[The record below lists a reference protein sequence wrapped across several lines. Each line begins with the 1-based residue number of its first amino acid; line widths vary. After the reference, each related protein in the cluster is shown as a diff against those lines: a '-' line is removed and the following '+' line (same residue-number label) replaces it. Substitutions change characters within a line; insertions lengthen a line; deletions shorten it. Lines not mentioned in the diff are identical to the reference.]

1 MVKTLSTI
9 LILLCASCLAHAERV
24 KGTGE
29 YSFGPDTA
37 ENVACRLAEEKAKQ
51 NAIANFVGEMIESA
65 QNENCKDEKCTMLST
80 LYTEVSGKIK
90 TVYKRDKQVYPNR
103 DRQVC
108 EVDLDVEVEKITSTI
123 KFHVD
128 GKNSFKTGERFV
140 FQAVSGL
147 TGTVGVFNL
156 VDKQYQLVYTDKVL
170 EINKQIQIPST
181 RYKMQAE
188 LPNGKSHSNELLVFL
203 FTDKNLTFKNQ
214 YSTMEFDSL
223 VKDIPF
229 NSRKVINHH
238 VSIER

>member
-1 MVKTLSTI
+1 MT
-9 LILLCASCLAHAERV
+9 LLCVSSLAHAERV

>member
-1 MVKTLSTI
+1 MT
-9 LILLCASCLAHAERV
+9 LLCVSSLAHAERV

-37 ENVACRLAEEKAKQ
+37 ENVACRLAEENAKQ
-51 NAIANFVGEMIESA
+51 NAIKNFVGEMIESA

-170 EINKQIQIPST
+170 EINKQIQIPSA

-188 LPNGKSHSNELLVFL
+188 LPIGKIHSNELLVFL
-203 FTDKNLTFKNQ
+203 FTDKNLTFKSR

-229 NSRKVINHH
+229 DSRKVINHH

>member
-156 VDKQYQLVYTDKVL
+156 VDKQYQLIYTDKVL

-203 FTDKNLTFKNQ
+203 FTDKNLTFKSR
-214 YSTMEFDSL
+214 YSTMEFEAL

-229 NSRKVINHH
+229 SSRKVINHH

>member
-1 MVKTLSTI
+1 MT
-9 LILLCASCLAHAERV
+9 LLCVSTFLAHAERV
-24 KGTGE
+24 SGTGE

-51 NAIANFVGEMIESA
+51 NAIANFVGELIEAA

-80 LYTEVSGKIK
+80 LYTEVSGEIK
-90 TVYKRDKQVYPNR
+90 TIYKKDKQVYPNK

-108 EVDLDVEVEKITSTI
+108 EVDIDVDVQKIVSSM
-123 KFHVD
+123 KFHVE
-128 GKNSFKTGERFV
+128 GKNQFKVGERFV

-147 TGTVGVFNL
+147 TGTIGIFNL

-203 FTDKNLTFKNQ
+203 FTDKNLTFKSR

-223 VKDIPF
+223 IKDIPF
-229 NSRKVINHH
+229 SSRKIVNHH

>member
-1 MVKTLSTI
+1 MT
-9 LILLCASCLAHAERV
+9 LLCASCLAHAERV
-24 KGTGE
+24 SGTGE

-51 NAIANFVGEMIESA
+51 NAIANFVGEIIEAA
-65 QNENCKDEKCTMLST
+65 QNENCKNEKCTMLST
-80 LYTEVSGKIK
+80 LYTEVSGEIK
-90 TVYKRDKQVYPNR
+90 TIYKKDKQVYPNK

-108 EVDLDVEVEKITSTI
+108 EVDIDVDVRKIVSSM
-123 KFHVD
+123 KFYIE
-128 GKNSFKTGERFV
+128 GKNQFKVGERFV

-170 EINKQIQIPST
+170 EINKQIQIPSA

-188 LPNGKSHSNELLVFL
+188 LPNGKIHSNELLVFL

-223 VKDIPF
+223 IKDIPF
-229 NSRKVINHH
+229 SNRKIVNHH

>member
-1 MVKTLSTI
+1 MT
-9 LILLCASCLAHAERV
+9 LLCANFAHAERV

-37 ENVACRLAEEKAKQ
+37 ENIACRLAEENAKQ
-51 NAIANFVGEMIESA
+51 NAIKNFVGELIESA
-65 QNENCKDEKCTMLST
+65 QNENCKDEKCTVLST
-80 LYTEVSGKIK
+80 LYTEVSGQIK
-90 TVYKRDKQVYPNR
+90 TIYKRDKQVYPNR

-108 EVDLDVEVEKITSTI
+108 EVDIIAEVEKITSTI

-128 GKNSFKTGERFV
+128 GKNQFKVGERFV

-170 EINKQIQIPST
+170 EINKQIQIPSA

-188 LPNGKSHSNELLVFL
+188 LPIGKSHSNELLVFL
-203 FTDKNLTFKNQ
+203 FTDKNLTFKSR
-214 YSTMEFDSL
+214 YSTMEFDLL

-229 NSRKVINHH
+229 DSRKVINHH

>member
-1 MVKTLSTI
+1 MT
-9 LILLCASCLAHAERV
+9 LLCVSSLAHAERV
-24 KGTGE
+24 SGTGE

-37 ENVACRLAEEKAKQ
+37 ENIACRLAEEKAKQ
-51 NAIANFVGEMIESA
+51 NAIANFVGEMIEAA

-80 LYTEVSGKIK
+80 LYTEVSGEIK

-108 EVDLDVEVEKITSTI
+108 EVDVDVEVEKITNTI
-123 KFHVD
+123 KFHVA
-128 GKNSFKTGERFV
+128 GKNQLKVGERFT
-140 FQAVSGL
+140 FQAVSGI

-156 VDKQYQLVYTDKVL
+156 VDKEYQMVYTDKVL

-188 LPNGKSHSNELLVFL
+188 LPIGKSHSNELLVFL
-203 FTDKNLTFKNQ
+203 FTDKNLTFKSR

>member
-1 MVKTLSTI
+1 MT
-9 LILLCASCLAHAERV
+9 LLCANFAHAERV
-24 KGTGE
+24 QGTGE

-37 ENVACRLAEEKAKQ
+37 ENIACRLAEENAKQ
-51 NAIANFVGEMIESA
+51 NAIKNFVGELIESA
-65 QNENCKDEKCTMLST
+65 QNENCKDEKCTVLST
-80 LYTEVSGKIK
+80 LYTEVSGQIK
-90 TVYKRDKQVYPNR
+90 TIYKRDKQVYPNR

-108 EVDLDVEVEKITSTI
+108 EVDIVAEVEKITSTI
-123 KFHVD
+123 KFYVD
-128 GKNSFKTGERFV
+128 GKNQFKVGERFT

-170 EINKQIQIPST
+170 EINKQIQIPSA

-188 LPNGKSHSNELLVFL
+188 LPIGKSHSNELLVFL
-203 FTDKNLTFKNQ
+203 FTDKNLTFKSR
-214 YSTMEFDSL
+214 YSTMEFDLL

-229 NSRKVINHH
+229 DSRKVINHH

>member
-1 MVKTLSTI
+1 MT
-9 LILLCASCLAHAERV
+9 LLCASCLAHAERV
-24 KGTGE
+24 SGTGE

-51 NAIANFVGEMIESA
+51 NAIANFVGELIESA

-80 LYTEVSGKIK
+80 LYTEVSGEIK
-90 TVYKRDKQVYPNR
+90 TIYKKDKQVYPNK

-108 EVDLDVEVEKITSTI
+108 EVDVDVDVRKIVSSI
-123 KFHVD
+123 KFRVE
-128 GKNSFKTGERFV
+128 GKNQFKVGDRFV

-147 TGTVGVFNL
+147 TGTIGVFNL

-181 RYKMQAE
+181 KYKMQAE

-203 FTDKNLTFKNQ
+203 FTDKNLTFKSR
-214 YSTMEFDSL
+214 YSTIEFDSL

-229 NSRKVINHH
+229 SSRKIVNHH

>member
-1 MVKTLSTI
+1 MT
-9 LILLCASCLAHAERV
+9 LLCANFAHAERV
-24 KGTGE
+24 QGTGE

-37 ENVACRLAEEKAKQ
+37 ENIACRLAEENAKQ
-51 NAIANFVGEMIESA
+51 NAIKNFVGELIESA
-65 QNENCKDEKCTMLST
+65 QNENCKDEKCTVLST
-80 LYTEVSGKIK
+80 LYTEVSGQIK
-90 TVYKRDKQVYPNR
+90 TIYKRDKQVYPSR

-128 GKNSFKTGERFV
+128 GKNQLKVGERFV

-156 VDKQYQLVYTDKVL
+156 VDKQYQFVYTDKVL
-170 EINKQIQIPST
+170 EINKQIQIPSA

-188 LPNGKSHSNELLVFL
+188 LPLGKSHSNELLVFL
-203 FTDKNLTFKNQ
+203 FTDKNLTFKPQ

-223 VKDIPF
+223 IKDIPF
-229 NSRKVINHH
+229 SNRKIVNHH

>member
-1 MVKTLSTI
+1 MT
-9 LILLCASCLAHAERV
+9 LLCASSLAYAERV

-51 NAIANFVGEMIESA
+51 NAITNFVGEMIEAA
-65 QNENCKDEKCTMLST
+65 QNENCKDEKCTVLST
-80 LYTEVSGKIK
+80 LYTEVSGEIK
-90 TVYKRDKQVYPNR
+90 TIYKKDKQVYPNR

-108 EVDLDVEVEKITSTI
+108 EVDIEVDVHKIVNSM

-128 GKNSFKTGERFV
+128 GKNQLKVGERFV
-140 FQAVSGL
+140 FQAVSGI

-170 EINKQIQIPST
+170 EINKQIQIPSA

-188 LPNGKSHSNELLVFL
+188 LPIGKSHSNELLVFL
-203 FTDKNLTFKNQ
+203 FTDKNLTFRDK
-214 YSTMEFDSL
+214 YSTMEFDLL

-229 NSRKVINHH
+229 SNRKLINHH

>member
-1 MVKTLSTI
+1 MT
-9 LILLCASCLAHAERV
+9 LLCVSSLAHAERV
-24 KGTGE
+24 QGTGE

-37 ENVACRLAEEKAKQ
+37 ENVACRLAEENAKQ
-51 NAIANFVGEMIESA
+51 NAIKNFVGEMIESA

-80 LYTEVSGKIK
+80 LYTEVSGQIK
-90 TVYKRDKQVYPNR
+90 TIYKRDKQVYPSR

-123 KFHVD
+123 KFHVE
-128 GKNSFKTGERFV
+128 GKNQLKVGERFV

-156 VDKQYQLVYTDKVL
+156 VDKKYQLVYTDKVL
-170 EINKQIQIPST
+170 EINKQIQIPSA
-181 RYKMQAE
+181 RHKMQAE
-188 LPNGKSHSNELLVFL
+188 LPLGKSHSNELLVFL
-203 FTDKNLTFKNQ
+203 FTDKNLTFKSR

>member
-1 MVKTLSTI
+1 MTLF
-9 LILLCASCLAHAERV
+9 CASTLAHAEIV

-51 NAIANFVGEMIESA
+51 NAIANFVGELIEAA

-80 LYTEVSGKIK
+80 LYTEVSGEIK
-90 TVYKRDKQVYPNR
+90 TIIKKDKQVYPDRN
-103 DRQVC
+103 RQVC
-108 EVDLDVEVEKITSTI
+108 EVDIVANVHKITNTI
-123 KFHVD
+123 KFHVE
-128 GKNSFKTGERFV
+128 GKNNFKQGERFV
-140 FQAVSGL
+140 FRAVSGI

-156 VDKQYQLVYTDKVL
+156 VDKHYQLVYTDKVL
-170 EINKQIQIPST
+170 EINKEVQIPSE

-203 FTDKNLTFKNQ
+203 ITDKNLTFKSR
-214 YSTMEFDSL
+214 YSTMEFEAL

-229 NSRKVINHH
+229 SSRKVINHH

>member
-1 MVKTLSTI
+1 MT
-9 LILLCASCLAHAERV
+9 LLCATIAYAERV

-37 ENVACRLAEEKAKQ
+37 ENIACRLAEEKAKQ
-51 NAIANFVGEMIESA
+51 NAITNFVGEMIEA
-65 QNENCKDEKCTMLST
+65 ATNENCKDKNCTMLST
-80 LYTEVSGKIK
+80 LYTEVSGEIK

-108 EVDLDVEVEKITSTI
+108 EVDIEVEVEKIANTM
-123 KFHVD
+123 KFHVG
-128 GKNSFKTGERFV
+128 GKNQLKAGERFV
-140 FQAVSGL
+140 FQAVSGIA
-147 TGTVGVFNL
+147 GTVGVFNL
-156 VDKQYQLVYTDKVL
+156 VDKEYKMVYTDKVL
-170 EINKQIQIPST
+170 EINKEIQIPSA

-188 LPNGKSHSNELLVFL
+188 LPLGKSHSNELLVFL
-203 FTDKNLTFKNQ
+203 FTDKNLTFKSR

>member
-1 MVKTLSTI
+1 MT
-9 LILLCASCLAHAERV
+9 LLCVSSLAHAERV

-229 NSRKVINHH
+229 DSRKVINHH

>member
-1 MVKTLSTI
+1 MT
-9 LILLCASCLAHAERV
+9 LLCVSSLAHAERV
-24 KGTGE
+24 SGTGE

-108 EVDLDVEVEKITSTI
+108 EVDIVAEVEKITSTI

-203 FTDKNLTFKNQ
+203 FTDKNLTFKSR

>member
-51 NAIANFVGEMIESA
+51 NAITNFVGELIEAA

-229 NSRKVINHH
+229 DSRKVINHH

>member
-1 MVKTLSTI
+1 MVKPLSTI
-9 LILLCASCLAHAERV
+9 LILLCANFAHAERV
-24 KGTGE
+24 QGTGE

>member
-1 MVKTLSTI
+1 MT
-9 LILLCASCLAHAERV
+9 LLCVSSLAHAERV
-24 KGTGE
+24 SGTGE

-37 ENVACRLAEEKAKQ
+37 ENIACRLAEEKAKQ
-51 NAIANFVGEMIESA
+51 NAIANYVGEMIEAA

-80 LYTEVSGKIK
+80 LYTEVSGEIK

-108 EVDLDVEVEKITSTI
+108 EVDVDVEVEKITNTI
-123 KFHVD
+123 KFHVA
-128 GKNSFKTGERFV
+128 GKNQLKVGERFT
-140 FQAVSGL
+140 FQAVSGI

-156 VDKQYQLVYTDKVL
+156 VDKEYQMVYTDKVL

-188 LPNGKSHSNELLVFL
+188 LPLGKNHSNELLVFL
-203 FTDKNLTFKNQ
+203 ITDKNLTFKSR
-214 YSTMEFDSL
+214 YSTMEFEAL

-229 NSRKVINHH
+229 SSRKVINHH

>member
-1 MVKTLSTI
+1 MT
-9 LILLCASCLAHAERV
+9 LLCANFAHAERV
-24 KGTGE
+24 QGTGE

-37 ENVACRLAEEKAKQ
+37 ENIACRLAEENAKQ
-51 NAIANFVGEMIESA
+51 NAIKNFVGELIESA
-65 QNENCKDEKCTMLST
+65 QNENCKDEKCTVLST
-80 LYTEVSGKIK
+80 LYTEVSGEIK
-90 TVYKRDKQVYPNR
+90 TIYKRDKQVYPNR

-108 EVDLDVEVEKITSTI
+108 EVDIIAEVEKITSTI
-123 KFHVD
+123 KFHVE
-128 GKNSFKTGERFV
+128 GKNQLKVGERFV

-170 EINKQIQIPST
+170 EINKQVQIPSA

-188 LPNGKSHSNELLVFL
+188 LPSGKSHSNELLVFL
-203 FTDKNLTFKNQ
+203 FTDKNLTFKPQ

-223 VKDIPF
+223 IKDIPF
-229 NSRKVINHH
+229 SNRKIVNHH

>member
-1 MVKTLSTI
+1 MT
-9 LILLCASCLAHAERV
+9 LLCASCLAHAERV
-24 KGTGE
+24 SGTGE

-51 NAIANFVGEMIESA
+51 NAIANFVGELIESA

-80 LYTEVSGKIK
+80 LYTEVSGEIK
-90 TVYKRDKQVYPNR
+90 TIYKKDKQVYPNK

-108 EVDLDVEVEKITSTI
+108 EVDVDVDVRKIVSSI
-123 KFHVD
+123 KFRVE
-128 GKNSFKTGERFV
+128 GKNQFKVGDRFV

-147 TGTVGVFNL
+147 TGTIGVFNL

-181 RYKMQAE
+181 KYKMQAE

-203 FTDKNLTFKNQ
+203 FTDKNLTFKSR
-214 YSTMEFDSL
+214 YSTIEFDSL
-223 VKDIPF
+223 IKDIPF
-229 NSRKVINHH
+229 SSRKIVNHH

>member
-1 MVKTLSTI
+1 MA
-9 LILLCASCLAHAERV
+9 LLCANFAHAERV

-51 NAIANFVGEMIESA
+51 NAIANFVGELVEAA
-65 QNENCKDEKCTMLST
+65 QNESCKDEKCTTLST
-80 LYTEVSGKIK
+80 LYTEVSGEIK
-90 TVYKRDKQVYPNR
+90 TIYKRDKQVYPDRN
-103 DRQVC
+103 RQVC
-108 EVDLDVEVEKITSTI
+108 EVDIVAEVEKITSTI
-123 KFHVD
+123 KFHVEC
-128 GKNSFKTGERFV
+128 KNQLKVGERFV

-170 EINKQIQIPST
+170 EINKQVQIPSA

-203 FTDKNLTFKNQ
+203 FTDKNLTFKRR
-214 YSTMEFDSL
+214 YSTMEFEAL

-229 NSRKVINHH
+229 SSRKVINHH

>member
-1 MVKTLSTI
+1 MT
-9 LILLCASCLAHAERV
+9 LLCVSTLLAHAERV

-51 NAIANFVGEMIESA
+51 NAIANFVGEIIEAA
-65 QNENCKDEKCTMLST
+65 QNENCKNEKCTMLST
-80 LYTEVSGKIK
+80 LYTEVSGEIK
-90 TVYKRDKQVYPNR
+90 TIYKKDKQVYPDKN
-103 DRQVC
+103 RQVC
-108 EVDLDVEVEKITSTI
+108 EVDIVAEVEKITSTI
-123 KFHVD
+123 KFRVE
-128 GKNSFKTGERFV
+128 GKNQFKVGDRFV

-147 TGTVGVFNL
+147 TGTIGVFNL

-181 RYKMQAE
+181 KYKMQAE

-203 FTDKNLTFKNQ
+203 FTDKNLTFKSR
-214 YSTMEFDSL
+214 YSTIEFDSL
-223 VKDIPF
+223 IKDIPF
-229 NSRKVINHH
+229 SSRKIVNHH

>member
-51 NAIANFVGEMIESA
+51 NAITNFVGEMIESA
-65 QNENCKDEKCTMLST
+65 QNENCKNEKCTMLST

-229 NSRKVINHH
+229 DSRKVINHH

>member
-1 MVKTLSTI
+1 MT
-9 LILLCASCLAHAERV
+9 LLCASCLAHAERV
-24 KGTGE
+24 SGTGE

-51 NAIANFVGEMIESA
+51 NAIANFVGELIESA

-80 LYTEVSGKIK
+80 LYTEVSGEIK
-90 TVYKRDKQVYPNR
+90 TIYKKDKQVYPNK

-108 EVDLDVEVEKITSTI
+108 EVDVDVDVRKIVSSI
-123 KFHVD
+123 KFRVE
-128 GKNSFKTGERFV
+128 GKNQFKVGDRFV

-147 TGTVGVFNL
+147 TGTIGVFNL

-181 RYKMQAE
+181 KYKMQAE

-203 FTDKNLTFKNQ
+203 FTDKNLTFKSR

-223 VKDIPF
+223 IKDIPF
-229 NSRKVINHH
+229 SSRKIVNHH

>member
-1 MVKTLSTI
+1 MT
-9 LILLCASCLAHAERV
+9 LLCVSCLAHAERV
-24 KGTGE
+24 SGTGE

-51 NAIANFVGEMIESA
+51 NAIANFVGEIIEAA
-65 QNENCKDEKCTMLST
+65 QNENCKNEKCTMLST
-80 LYTEVSGKIK
+80 LYTEVSGDIK
-90 TVYKRDKQVYPNR
+90 TIYKKDKQVYPDKN
-103 DRQVC
+103 RQVC
-108 EVDLDVEVEKITSTI
+108 EVDIVAEVEKITSTI
-123 KFHVD
+123 KFRVE
-128 GKNSFKTGERFV
+128 GKNQLKVGDRFV

-203 FTDKNLTFKNQ
+203 FTDKNLTFKSR

-223 VKDIPF
+223 IKDIPF
-229 NSRKVINHH
+229 SSRKIVNHH

>member
-1 MVKTLSTI
+1 MT
-9 LILLCASCLAHAERV
+9 LLCANFAHAERV
-24 KGTGE
+24 QGTGE

-37 ENVACRLAEEKAKQ
+37 ENIACRLAEENAKQ
-51 NAIANFVGEMIESA
+51 NAIKNFVGELIESA
-65 QNENCKDEKCTMLST
+65 QNENCKDEKCTVLST
-80 LYTEVSGKIK
+80 LYTEVSGQIK
-90 TVYKRDKQVYPNR
+90 TIYKRDKQVYPNR

-108 EVDLDVEVEKITSTI
+108 EVDIIAEVEKITSTI

-128 GKNSFKTGERFV
+128 GKNQFKVGERFV

-170 EINKQIQIPST
+170 EINKQIQIPSA

-188 LPNGKSHSNELLVFL
+188 LPIGKSHSNELLVFL
-203 FTDKNLTFKNQ
+203 FTDKNLTFKSR

-229 NSRKVINHH
+229 DSRKVINHH

>member
-1 MVKTLSTI
+1 MT
-9 LILLCASCLAHAERV
+9 LLCVSSLAHAERV
-24 KGTGE
+24 SGTGE

-37 ENVACRLAEEKAKQ
+37 ENIACRLAEEKAKQ
-51 NAIANFVGEMIESA
+51 NAIANFVGEMIEAA

-80 LYTEVSGKIK
+80 LYTEVSGEIK

-108 EVDLDVEVEKITSTI
+108 EVDVDVEVEKITNTI
-123 KFHVD
+123 KFHVA
-128 GKNSFKTGERFV
+128 GKNQLKVGERFT
-140 FQAVSGL
+140 FQAVSGI

-156 VDKQYQLVYTDKVL
+156 VDKEYQMVYTDKVL

-188 LPNGKSHSNELLVFL
+188 LPLGKNHSNELLVFL
-203 FTDKNLTFKNQ
+203 ITDKNLTFKSR
-214 YSTMEFDSL
+214 YSTMEFEAL

-229 NSRKVINHH
+229 SSRKVINHH

>member
-1 MVKTLSTI
+1 MT
-9 LILLCASCLAHAERV
+9 LLCANFAHAERV
-24 KGTGE
+24 QGTGE

-37 ENVACRLAEEKAKQ
+37 ENIACRLAEENAKQ
-51 NAIANFVGEMIESA
+51 NAIKNFVGELIESA

-80 LYTEVSGKIK
+80 LYTEVSGQIK
-90 TVYKRDKQVYPNR
+90 TIYKRDKQVYPNK

-108 EVDLDVEVEKITSTI
+108 EVDIVAEVEKITSTI
-123 KFHVD
+123 KFHVE
-128 GKNSFKTGERFV
+128 GKNQLKVGERFT

-229 NSRKVINHH
+229 DSRKVINHH